1 MKRTC
6 REIQAAVVGGEVT
19 AESMVEKAL
28 AKIAARDEA
37 VGAFLHVMD
46 QPALEKARAIDLKRR
61 SGQHLGRLAGVPI
74 AIKDNIQIQ
83 GQPTTCASRILTG
96 YQSPY
101 DATAIRLLEAE
112 DAILIG
118 KTNLDE
124 FAMGGSTEHSA
135 LRVTRNPWDL
145 ERVPGGSSGG
155 SAAAVAAGFV
165 PASLG
170 SDTGGS
176 IRQPAAFC
184 GLVGFKPT
192 YGRVSRYGLVA
203 FGSSL
208 DQIGPFSLD
217 VADAALLM
225 EIMGQPCAQDSTSLP
240 QSIGAILPGLRQ
252 DLKGVRLGIP
262 RHLLE
267 HLTPEMAAVFEST
280 CAAAREAGATLVDIR
295 LDLTENAVAVYYILA
310 TAEAS
315 TNLSRFDGIRYGRRS
330 PEAAALDQV
339 YDLSREQGFGAE
351 VKRRIL
357 LGTFVLSSGYQEAY
371 YRRAQKVRTLMVREA
386 QKALESCDAILM
398 PVTTGPAFRAG
409 AIQDPLQMYL
419 QDIFTITANLVGMP
433 AVAFPAGMIQG
444 MPVGVQL
451 MGRQGADAQVLQ
463 MASGLEQHLPRLSSP
478 MAAEGGI

>member
-1 MKRTC
+1 MKTCVEIQQAVHGGSVSAETIC
-6 REIQAAVVGGEVT
+6 RETLNRIRE
-19 AESMVEKAL
+19 
-28 AKIAARDEA
+28 RDEA
-37 VGAFLHVMD
+37 VGAFLHLME
-46 QPALEKARAIDLKRR
+46 QRALERARAVDLKRR
-61 SGQHLGRLAGVPI
+61 SGQRLGRLAGVPI
-74 AIKDNIQIQ
+74 AIKDNIQVQ
-83 GQPTTCASRILTG
+83 GEPTTCASRILQG
-96 YQSPY
+96 YTSPY
-101 DATAIRLLEAE
+101 DATVIRLLEAE

-208 DQIGPFSLD
+208 DQIGPFATNVRD
-217 VADAALLM
+217 TALLM
-225 EIMGQPCAQDSTSLP
+225 EVLGQPCKLDATSLSAP
-240 QSIGAILPGLRQ
+240 IGEIAPGLRG
-252 DLKGVRLGIP
+252 DLQGVRLGVP

-267 HLTPEMAAVFEST
+267 QLPAEMAQVFEAT
-280 CAAAREAGATLVDIR
+280 CEASRQAGAQLVDVR
-295 LDLTENAVAVYYILA
+295 LDLVKMAVAVYYILA

-330 PEAAALDQV
+330 PEAQSLEQV

-371 YRRAQKVRTLMVREA
+371 YRRAQKVRTLMLRETQA
-386 QKALESCDAILM
+386 ALRDCDAILM

-419 QDIFTITANLVGMP
+419 QDLFTITANLVGMP
-433 AVAFPAGMIQG
+433 AVSLPCGQIQG

-451 MGRQGADAQVLQ
+451 MAAQRADAQLLQ
-463 MASGLEQHLPRLSSP
+463 MAYGLERALPRCVAPS
-478 MAAEGGI
+478 MMEGGL

>member
-1 MKRTC
+1 VKTC
-6 REIQAAVVGGEVT
+6 VEIQQAVHGGSVSAEMVT
-19 AESMVEKAL
+19 QEAL
-28 AKIAARDEA
+28 RRIQSRDEA
-37 VGAFLHVMD
+37 VGAFLHVME
-46 QPALEKARAIDLKRR
+46 QRALQRARAIDLKRR
-61 SGQHLGRLAGVPI
+61 SGQRLGRLAGVPI

-83 GQPTTCASRILTG
+83 GEPTTCASRILQG
-96 YQSPY
+96 YTSPF
-101 DATAIRLLEAE
+101 DATVIRLLEEE
-112 DAILIG
+112 DAVLIG

-165 PASLG
+165 PAALG

-208 DQIGPFSLD
+208 DQIGPFATNVQD
-217 VADAALLM
+217 TALLM
-225 EIMGQPCAQDSTSLP
+225 EILGQPCNLDATSLP
-240 QSIGAILPGLRQ
+240 TPIGEVGSGLKQ
-252 DLKGVRLGIP
+252 DLQGVRLGVP

-267 HLTPEMAAVFEST
+267 QLPAEMAQAFEST
-280 CAAAREAGATLVDIR
+280 CEAARQAGAQLVDIR
-295 LDLTENAVAVYYILA
+295 LDLVKMAVAVYYILA

-315 TNLSRFDGIRYGRRS
+315 TNLSRFDGVRYGRRS
-330 PEAAALDQV
+330 PEAQSLEQV

-371 YRRAQKVRTLMVREA
+371 YRRAQKVRTLMLQETRDA
-386 QKALESCDAILM
+386 LKACDAILM
-398 PVTTGPAFRAG
+398 PVTTSPAFRAG

-419 QDIFTITANLVGMP
+419 QDLFTITANLVGMP
-433 AVAFPAGMIQG
+433 AVSLPCGLIQG

-451 MGRQGADAQVLQ
+451 MAPQGADGALLQ
-463 MASGLEQHLPRLSSP
+463 MAHGLERVLPRCVAP
-478 MAAEGGI
+478 MVMEGGH

>member
-1 MKRTC
+1 LM
-6 REIQAAVVGGEVT
+6 AGERT
-19 AESMVEKAL
+19 AESIVQESF
-28 AKIAARDEA
+28 ARIHRQDEA
-37 VGAFLHVMD
+37 VGAFLHLME
-46 QPALEKARAIDLKRR
+46 QRSLEKARAVDAKRKA
-61 SGQHLGRLAGVPI
+61 GQRMGRLAGVPI

-83 GQPTTCASRILTG
+83 GEPTTCASRILQG
-96 YQSPY
+96 YKSPF
-101 DATAIRLLEAE
+101 DATVIRLLEQE

-155 SAAAVAAGFV
+155 SAAAVAAGFC
-165 PASLG
+165 PAALG

-192 YGRVSRYGLVA
+192 YGRFSRYGLVA

-208 DQIGPFSLD
+208 DQIGPFTHT
-217 VADAALLM
+217 VADAALLT
-225 EIMGQPCAQDSTSLP
+225 EIMGQPCSQDSTSLTSP
-240 QSIGAILPGLRQ
+240 VGPVLPGLRS
-252 DLKGVRLGIP
+252 DLKGVRLGVP

-267 HLTPEMAAVFEST
+267 ALAPEMAQAFEQT
-280 CAAAREAGATLVDIR
+280 CAAARELGATLVDVR
-295 LDLTENAVAVYYILA
+295 LDLVEMAVAVYYILA

-315 TNLSRFDGIRYGRRS
+315 TNLSRFDGVRYGRRS
-330 PEAAALDQV
+330 PEAGALDQV

-371 YRRAQKVRTLMVREA
+371 YRRAQKVRTLMLKEA
-386 QKALESCDAILM
+386 QAALQTCEAILM
-398 PVTTGPAFRAG
+398 PVTTGAAFRAG

-419 QDIFTITANLVGMP
+419 QDLYTITANLVGMP
-433 AVAFPAGMIQG
+433 AVSIPCGMIQG
-444 MPVGVQL
+444 MPIGVQL
-451 MGRQGADAQVLQ
+451 MGPQGADAQVLQ
-463 MASGLEQHLPRLSSP
+463 LAHALEMRMPQLTAP
-478 MAAEGGI
+478 MTREGGLR